1 MKMMQNIL
9 SFKLITIIVTLALNT
24 FAIGS
29 SDLKISPSCISAAQS
44 TFHLMECYREFSV
57 QEDARLQAKLN
68 NIYQEHPKLAPKIKQ
83 SYQHWLTYRES
94 HCSLVYDA
102 WGDGSAR
109 QYAYG
114 NCLYEISKDWS
125 NPMYI
130 NYK

>member
-1 MKMMQNIL
+1 MKKAYN
-9 SFKLITIIVTLALNT
+9 FKLITIIIALTLNT

-29 SDLKISPSCISAAQS
+29 SDLKISPSCISTSQS
-44 TFHLMECYREFSV
+44 TFHLMECYRELSN
-57 QEDARLQAKLN
+57 QEDVRLQAKLN

-94 HCSLVYDA
+94 HCSLIYDA

-114 NCLYEISKDWS
+114 KSLYEMARDWD

>member
-1 MKMMQNIL
+1 MFSL
-9 SFKLITIIVTLALNT
+9 SVQSTFSDESDASNSKNT
-24 FAIGS
+24 GEE
-29 SDLKISPSCISAAQS
+29 CISTAQS
-44 TFHLMECYREFSV
+44 TFHLMECYRELSN
-57 QEDARLQAKLN
+57 QEDVRLQVKLN
-68 NIYQEHPKLAPKIKQ
+68 NIYQEYPKLAPKIKQ

-114 NCLYEISKDWS
+114 KCLYKMSKDWS

>member
-1 MKMMQNIL
+1 MKKAY
-9 SFKLITIIVTLALNT
+9 SFKLITIIIALTLNT

-29 SDLKISPSCISAAQS
+29 SDLKINPSCISTAQS
-44 TFHLMECYREFSV
+44 TFHLMECYRELSN
-57 QEDARLQAKLN
+57 QEDVRLQAKLN

-114 NCLYEISKDWS
+114 KCLYKMARDWD

>member
-1 MKMMQNIL
+1 MIKKAYN
-9 SFKLITIIVTLALNT
+9 FKLITIIIALTLNT

-29 SDLKISPSCISAAQS
+29 SDLKISPSCISTAQS
-44 TFHLMECYREFSV
+44 TFHLMECYRGLSN
-57 QEDARLQAKLN
+57 QENARLQVKLN

-114 NCLYEISKDWS
+114 KCLYEMARDWD
-125 NPMYI
+125 NPMYV
-130 NYK
+130 N

>member
-1 MKMMQNIL
+1 MKLRILMAIL
-9 SFKLITIIVTLALNT
+9 SLTLHTESIAT
-24 FAIGS
+24 
-29 SDLKISPSCISAAQS
+29 SDCISNAKS
-44 TFHLMECYREFSV
+44 TFHLMECYRELGD
-57 QEDARLQAKLN
+57 QEDVKLQARLDKV
-68 NIYQEHPKLAPKIKQ
+68 YQEHPKLAPKIKQ

-114 NCLYEISKDWS
+114 KCLYKMARDWD

>member
-1 MKMMQNIL
+1 MKKVYN
-9 SFKLITIIVTLALNT
+9 FKLIMIIIALTLNT

-29 SDLKISPSCISAAQS
+29 SDLKINPSCISTAQG
-44 TFHLMECYREFSV
+44 TFHLMECYRELSN
-57 QEDARLQAKLN
+57 QEDVRLQAKLN
-68 NIYQEHPKLAPKIKQ
+68 NIYQEYPKLAPKIKQ

-114 NCLYEISKDWS
+114 KCLYKMSKDWS

>member
-1 MKMMQNIL
+1 MKKAYN
-9 SFKLITIIVTLALNT
+9 FKLITIIIALTLNT

-29 SDLKISPSCISAAQS
+29 SDLKISPSCISTVQS
-44 TFHLMECYREFSV
+44 TFHLMECYRGLSN
-57 QEDARLQAKLN
+57 QEDERLQAKLN
-68 NIYQEHPKLAPKIKQ
+68 NVYQEYPKLAPKIKQ

-114 NCLYEISKDWS
+114 KCLYKMSKDWS

>member
-1 MKMMQNIL
+1 MKKAYN
-9 SFKLITIIVTLALNT
+9 FKLITIIIALTLNT

-29 SDLKISPSCISAAQS
+29 SDLKISPSCISTSQS
-44 TFHLMECYREFSV
+44 TFHLMECYRELSN
-57 QEDARLQAKLN
+57 QENARLQVKLN
-68 NIYQEHPKLAPKIKQ
+68 NIYQEHPKLASKIKQ

-94 HCSLVYDA
+94 HCSLIYDA

-114 NCLYEISKDWS
+114 KCLYEMARDWD

>member
-1 MKMMQNIL
+1 MAKAETIIGSDCL
-9 SFKLITIIVTLALNT
+9 STASITIGLMVCYDKLSNQKDAE
-24 FAIGS
+24 
-29 SDLKISPSCISAAQS
+29 LK
-44 TFHLMECYREFSV
+44 V
-57 QEDARLQAKLN
+57 KLN

-102 WGDGSAR
+102 WGYGSAR

-114 NCLYEISKDWS
+114 KCLYKMSKDWS